1 MKRTLLLGL
10 LTTWLSCTN
19 AQDAYVIGLSGALTG
34 PNAGV
39 YAPVVEGIKLYV
51 DHLNGKGGV
60 NGRQIR
66 LLIQDN
72 SGEPSKAA
80 ADAKRFLTQDNVI
93 MVVNTSLSSTY
104 APMVSETKRAG
115 VPLLFAGA
123 VCPKEVYPPADELQF
138 CTTAFTPGYDTRMA
152 FTVIKDLAKE
162 PVRIGFAAMA
172 IPISRAEMDYAAS
185 VAKQLNMTPVET
197 QISPPPAPDYTPFAT
212 KLKEANPNWIY
223 SWSPWISEVRTFEA
237 LRRIGWEGPYVTI
250 AHIPAE
256 EELVRLKDPGLIV
269 FGANALFQD
278 SQPGH
283 RDIREAAKNAKLTY
297 SVEQMAEG
305 WIAGLAIEQAL
316 KNSGWPP
323 APEKLVRSMN
333 VLKVD
338 LKGLRDGGIEWTK
351 DNHFRAKQSYRVYRW
366 DTATQAIVRVK
377 DWTEIG
383 AK

>member
-10 LTTWLSCTN
+10 LATCLPCAN

-39 YAPVVEGIKLYV
+39 YAPVVEGIKLYI

-60 NGRQIR
+60 NGHPIQ

-80 ADAKRFLTQDNVI
+80 ADAKRFLTQDNVV

-104 APMVSETKRAG
+104 APMVSESKRTG

-123 VCPKEVYPPADELQF
+123 VCPKEVYPPAEELQF

-152 FTVIKDLAKE
+152 FTVIKEMARE
-162 PVRIGFAAMA
+162 PVRIGFAGMA
-172 IPISRAEMDYAAS
+172 IPISRAEMDYAAN
-185 VAKQLNMTPVET
+185 VAKQMNMTPVET
-197 QISPPPAPDYTPFAT
+197 QISPPPTPDYTPFAT

-237 LRRIGWEGPYVTI
+237 LRRLGWQGSYITI

-256 EELVRLKDPGLIV
+256 EELARLKDPSLIV

-278 SQPGH
+278 NQPGH

-305 WIAGLAIEQAL
+305 WIAGMVIDQAL
-316 KNSGWPP
+316 KNAGWP
-323 APEKLVRSMN
+323 ATPEKLVKSMN
-333 VLKVD
+333 NLKVD
-338 LKGLRDGGIEWTK
+338 LKGLRDGGLEWTK
-351 DNHFRAKQSYRVYRW
+351 ENHFRAKQSYRVYRW
-366 DTATQAIVRVK
+366 DPAKQGIVRVK
-377 DWTEIG
+377 DWTTIE

>member
-10 LTTWLSCTN
+10 LATCLPYAN

-60 NGRQIR
+60 NGHQIR

-80 ADAKRFLTQDNVI
+80 ADAKRFLTQDNVVMI
-93 MVVNTSLSSTY
+93 VNTSLSSTY
-104 APMVSETKRAG
+104 APMVSESKRAG

-152 FTVIKDLAKE
+152 FTVIKEMAKE

-185 VAKQLNMTPVET
+185 VAKQMNMTPVES
-197 QISPPPAPDYTPFAT
+197 QISPPPTPDYTPFAT
-212 KLKEANPNWIY
+212 KLKDANPNWIY

-237 LRRIGWEGPYVTI
+237 LRRLGWQGPYVTI

-256 EELVRLKDPGLIV
+256 EELARLKDPGFIV

-278 SQPGH
+278 NQPGH

-305 WIAGLAIEQAL
+305 WIAGMVIDQAL
-316 KNSGWPP
+316 KNADWPP
-323 APEKLVRSMN
+323 TPEKLVKSMN
-333 VLKVD
+333 NLKAD

-366 DTATQAIVRVK
+366 DSAKQAVVRVK
-377 DWTEIG
+377 DWTTIG